1 MNRGL
6 VIDKSLERMQV
17 RILGIVQGVGFRP
30 FVYRLAKELEFAGW
44 VRNDANGVTL
54 EVEGE
59 HRKLLE
65 FLQRLQQEKPPAS
78 WIYALDHHFLL
89 SVGYKD
95 FEIQPSE
102 PSDSSSVWVL
112 PDLAVCNDCKGEI
125 LEKSNRRYRYP
136 FTNCTNC
143 GPRFTIIEDLP
154 YDRPFTAMKRFQM
167 CKTCLDEYERPTD
180 RRFHA
185 QPNACKTCGPNLSLI
200 SNTGGCIATADEA
213 LLMAGEWIK
222 QGKILAVK
230 GIGGYHLIVDARN
243 QSAVTELRRRK
254 KRQGKPF
261 AVMYPDL
268 DSLRRHVEVPHF
280 AEPFL
285 VSSQSPILLLR
296 RTKLSSEI
304 SEAVAPFSPY
314 LGVFL
319 PYTPLHI
326 LLLEYLK
333 FPVVATSGNLTEDPI
348 QFEDQEAIQHLT
360 SLCDAFLIHNRL
372 IIHQADD
379 SVMQVVQIPQARI
392 QILRRA
398 RGYTPFPI
406 LAPCLLPP
414 LLALGGHMNVTFAI
428 SRNHEIIPSQHLGDM
443 ESFESREVFKNSVKD
458 FLHLYKVQPKAVIHD
473 LHPGY
478 FTSQLAEEYGI
489 PKIAVQHH
497 HAHLAACMLENQIEE
512 PALGFT
518 WDGTG
523 FGKDDTIWGGEF
535 LLGTP
540 ERVDRVASLFP
551 FTLPGGEKA
560 IKESWRT
567 CISLLCESADMD
579 LDSILNRLPGIPQ
592 ASVEMAI
599 KIQHKRTF
607 SPVTTSMG
615 RLFDGVSA
623 LLGFSYY
630 NSYQAQSAQ
639 LLEYAA
645 WRHGVVATL
654 LPYEILETE
663 RLLLDWRPM
672 VSAILDQLQKGID
685 KDSLAA
691 SFHLTIAEAGVDI
704 ARKIGNPH
712 IVLTGGV
719 FCNRFLTEVICSKL
733 NEHRFQAYIHSQLPP
748 TDGSLSVGQLWVA
761 AHQL

>member
-1 MNRGL
+1 MNRSS
-6 VIDKSLERMQV
+6 DKSAERMQI

-30 FVYRLAKELEFAGW
+30 FVYRLAKELELSGW

-59 HRKLLE
+59 HDTLLT
-65 FLQRLQQEKPPAS
+65 FLQRIQQEKPPAS
-78 WIYALDHHFLL
+78 WIYALDHRFLL
-89 SVGYKD
+89 PTGYKD
-95 FEIQPSE
+95 FEIHASE
-102 PSDSSSVWVL
+102 PSETSAVWVL
-112 PDLAVCNDCKGEI
+112 PDLATCKECMSDFFEI
-125 LEKSNRRYRYP
+125 NNRRYRYP

-154 YDRPFTAMKRFQM
+154 YDRQLTAMKNFEM
-167 CKTCLDEYERPTD
+167 CPTCLEEYERPMD

-185 QPNACKTCGPNLSLI
+185 QPNACKRCGPNLSFI
-200 SNTGGCIATADEA
+200 SNQGDCIAAADEA
-213 LLMAGEWIK
+213 LVMAGEWIR
-222 QGKILAVK
+222 QGRILAVK
-230 GIGGYHLIVDARN
+230 GIGGYHLMVDARN
-243 QSAVTELRRRK
+243 ESAVTELRKRK

-268 DSLRRHVEVPHF
+268 DSLRRHVDVPHF

-285 VSSQSPILLLR
+285 ISSQAPILLLR
-296 RTKLSSEI
+296 RTTSSAEI
-304 SEAVAPFSPY
+304 AESVAPFSPY

-326 LLLEYLK
+326 ILLQDLK

-348 QFEDQEAIQHLT
+348 QFDDQEAVQHLA
-360 SLCDAFLIHNRL
+360 SLCDGFLIHNRP
-372 IIHQADD
+372 IVHQADD
-379 SVMQVVQIPQARI
+379 SVMHVVQIPEARI

-406 LAPCLLPP
+406 LAPRSLPP

-443 ESFESREVFKNSVKD
+443 ESFESREVYTNSVKD
-458 FLHLYKVQPKAVIHD
+458 FLHLYKVRPEVVIHD
-473 LHPGY
+473 SHPGY
-478 FTSQLAEEYGI
+478 YTSQFAEEYGI

-497 HAHLAACMLENQIEE
+497 HAHLAACMLENQIEDSV
-512 PALGFT
+512 LGFT

-523 FGKDDTIWGGEF
+523 FGTDGTIWGGEF

-540 ERVDRVASLFP
+540 QRVERVASLFP

-567 CISLLCESADMD
+567 CISLLRESLGTD
-579 LDSILNRLPGIPQ
+579 LDRGLKQLHDIPQ
-592 ASVEMAI
+592 TSIEMVI
-599 KIQHKRTF
+599 KIQDKKVL

-623 LLGFSYY
+623 LLGLSYY
-630 NSYQAQSAQ
+630 NTYQAQSAQ

-645 WRHGVVATL
+645 WRNGTVAPL
-654 LPYEILETE
+654 LPYQILETE

-672 VSAILDQLQKGID
+672 IDSLLDQLGKGVD

-691 SFHLTIAEAGVDI
+691 SFHLTIADAAVAI
-704 ARKIGNPH
+704 ARKIGNPR
-712 IVLTGGV
+712 IVLAGGV
-719 FCNRFLTEVICSKL
+719 FCNRFLTEVICVKL
-733 NEHRFQAYIHSQLPP
+733 QESGLQGYIHSQLPP